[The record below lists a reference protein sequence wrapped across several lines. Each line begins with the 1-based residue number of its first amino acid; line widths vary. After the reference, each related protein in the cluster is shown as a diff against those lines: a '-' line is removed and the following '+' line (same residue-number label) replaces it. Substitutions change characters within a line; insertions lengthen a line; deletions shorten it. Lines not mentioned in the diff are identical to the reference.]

1 MKIIWTKYFMED
13 GNWIQVVTGHEDVA
27 PLVDL
32 QKVVSITQEI
42 RMTVDE
48 YIRFRFKDPRGL

>member
-13 GNWIQVVTGHEDVA
+13 GNWVQVVTEHEDVA
-27 PLVDL
+27 PPVDL

-48 YIRFRFKDPRGL
+48 YIRFKDPRGL